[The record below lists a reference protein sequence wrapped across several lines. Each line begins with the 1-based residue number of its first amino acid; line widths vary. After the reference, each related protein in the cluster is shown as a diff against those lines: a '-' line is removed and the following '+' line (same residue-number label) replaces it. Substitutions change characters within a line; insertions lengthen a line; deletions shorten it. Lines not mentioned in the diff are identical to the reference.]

1 MHSHLITLKLRHCR
15 RKISLQSKQHKTQCL
30 VLLASVVRDLSGAAG
45 ADGRAII
52 MFGEQDCRI

>member
-1 MHSHLITLKLRHCR
+1 MHSHLITLKLRHR
-15 RKISLQSKQHKTQCL
+15 RHKISLQSKQHKIGL

-52 MFGEQDCRI
+52 MFGEQDCRL